1 MNKVLLTGRLTKDIE
16 LRQTNSGKSV
26 VQTSVAVKR
35 EFKENGEYNTDF
47 INVVV
52 WGASADFLKNYAK
65 KGDLIE
71 VVGRWQVRNYQDSQG
86 QNRQANECVAENV
99 SILAHVEPKPVVES
113 NNDDLPPFDANDLP
127 F

>member
-26 VQTSVAVKR
+26 VQTSIAVKR

-52 WGASADFLKNYAK
+52 WGASADFLKSYAK

-86 QNRQANECVAENV
+86 LNRQANECVAENV
-99 SILAHVEPKPVVES
+99 NILAHVEPKPAVES
-113 NNDDLPPFDANDLP
+113 NNDGLPSFDANDLP